1 MSILRLFPRRFVIE
15 GLIMKNAGLLLALLS
30 SVSLAF
36 VSTGNGAQGFDV
48 LVTHGRIVDGSGN
61 PWYRGDIGI
70 RGGRVAEIGNL
81 EASVAEIKIDA
92 HDSVVAP
99 GFFDMMGGSSLPLI
113 VDRTS
118 GNTKLL
124 QGVTT
129 MLAGEGDSLAPQ
141 DDHTIAELQKRNHFT
156 FGWKTFGDYFQILT
170 EKGIPINVVHNV
182 GAAQIREVVIGD
194 QDRAPTAL
202 ELERMKGMVAQAM
215 KDGAVGVSTALIY
228 PPGSYAK
235 TDEII
240 QLAKV
245 AAQYGGIY
253 LSHMRNESGGLLD
266 AIREVILIGREAK
279 LPVHIYHLKAA
290 GEANWPLVPKALA
303 LIEQARAEG
312 IDVTADAYP
321 YIYNGIDLASFIAPS
336 HFAHGRPAF
345 VKTLSDPAVRK
356 ALQQEIETNLDWENW
371 YVHVGRDWGNVLVA
385 EVPEGVDVKYEGM
398 SIKQVA
404 EAQGKDQWTAFF
416 DLVAAGPTDVNP
428 KSMNEEQKREIYSTD
443 FVSVSSDAEPVS
455 PAAGPHAHPRA
466 FGTFPRIL
474 ARYVR
479 EQHVM
484 TLEYAVRAMT
494 SLPADQLKLY
504 DRGRLAPGMAAD
516 LVIFDPA
523 AIQDTA
529 TYAHPASYSTG
540 IEYVLVN
547 GKVAVSQ
554 GNPTGIMAGSV
565 IRHVQ

>member
-1 MSILRLFPRRFVIE
+1 
-15 GLIMKNAGLLLALLS
+15 MKNAGFLVTSLLS
-30 SVSLAF
+30 VSMLF
-36 VSTGNGAQGFDV
+36 VSNTNSSRELDIV
-48 LVTHGRIVDGSGN
+48 ITHGRIVDGSGN

-70 RGGRVAEIGNL
+70 RGDRIVEIGNL
-81 EASVAEIKIDA
+81 EVSPAKIKVDA

-113 VDRTS
+113 VDPAS
-118 GNTKLL
+118 GDTKLL

-129 MLAGEGDSLAPQ
+129 LLAGEGDSLAPQ
-141 DDHTIAELQKRNHFT
+141 DDQTIAAIQKRNHFT
-156 FGWKTFGDYFQILT
+156 FGWKTFDEYFQILS

-182 GAAQIREVVIGD
+182 GAAQIRQIVIGD
-194 QDRAPTAL
+194 QDRTPTAV

-240 QLAKV
+240 ALAKV
-245 AAQYGGIY
+245 ASQYGGIY

-266 AIREVILIGREAK
+266 AIQEVIRIGREAR

-290 GEANWPLVPKALA
+290 GEENWPLVSKALA
-303 LIEQARAEG
+303 LIEQARADG

-321 YIYNGIDLASFIAPS
+321 YIYNGIDLASFIPPS

-345 VKTLSDPAVRK
+345 VKTLSDPSVRK
-356 ALQQEIETNLDWENW
+356 ALQREIETNVDWENW

-385 EVPEGVDVKYEGM
+385 EVPDGVDTKYEGM
-398 SIKQVA
+398 SIKQIA
-404 EAQGKDQWTAFF
+404 EAQGKDAWNVFF
-416 DLVAAGPTDVNP
+416 DLVASGSTDVNP
-428 KSMNEEQKREIYSTD
+428 KSMNEEQKREIYSKD
-443 FVSVSSDAEPVS
+443 FVSISSDAEPAS
-455 PAAGPHAHPRA
+455 PAAAPHAHPRA

-474 ARYVR
+474 AQYVR
-479 EQHVM
+479 EEHVI

-523 AIQDTA
+523 TIQDTA
-529 TYAHPASYSTG
+529 TYARPASYPTG
-540 IEYVLVN
+540 IEYVIVN
-547 GKVAVSQ
+547 GKVAVAE
-554 GNPTGIMAGSV
+554 GKPTGVTAGSV
-565 IRHVQ
+565 IRHIP

>member
-1 MSILRLFPRRFVIE
+1 
-15 GLIMKNAGLLLALLS
+15 MKNAGFLVTSLLS
-30 SVSLAF
+30 VSMLF
-36 VSTGNGAQGFDV
+36 VSNTNSSRELDIV
-48 LVTHGRIVDGSGN
+48 ITHGRIVDGSGN

-70 RGGRVAEIGNL
+70 RGDRIVEIGNL
-81 EASVAEIKIDA
+81 EVSPAKIKVDA

-113 VDRTS
+113 VDPAS
-118 GNTKLL
+118 GDTKLL

-129 MLAGEGDSLAPQ
+129 LLAGEGDSLAPQ
-141 DDHTIAELQKRNHFT
+141 DDQTIAAIQKRNHFT
-156 FGWKTFGDYFQILT
+156 FGWKTFDEYFQILS

-182 GAAQIREVVIGD
+182 GAAQIRQIVIGD
-194 QDRAPTAL
+194 QDRTPTAV

-240 QLAKV
+240 ALAKV
-245 AAQYGGIY
+245 ASQYGGIY

-266 AIREVILIGREAK
+266 AIQEVIRIGREAR

-290 GEANWPLVPKALA
+290 GEENWPLVSKALA
-303 LIEQARAEG
+303 LIEQARADG

-321 YIYNGIDLASFIAPS
+321 YIYNGIDLASFIPLS

-345 VKTLSDPAVRK
+345 VKTLSDPSVRK
-356 ALQQEIETNLDWENW
+356 ALQREIETNVDWENW

-385 EVPEGVDVKYEGM
+385 EVPEGVDTKYEGM
-398 SIKQVA
+398 SIKQIA
-404 EAQGKDQWTAFF
+404 EAQGKDAWNVFF
-416 DLVAAGPTDVNP
+416 DLVASGSTDVNP
-428 KSMNEEQKREIYSTD
+428 KSMNEEQKREIYSKD
-443 FVSVSSDAEPVS
+443 FVSISSDAEPAS
-455 PAAGPHAHPRA
+455 PAAAPHAHPRA

-474 ARYVR
+474 AQYVR
-479 EQHVM
+479 EEHVI

-504 DRGRLAPGMAAD
+504 ERGRLAPGMAAD

-523 AIQDTA
+523 TVQDTA
-529 TYAHPASYSTG
+529 TYARPASYPTG
-540 IEYVLVN
+540 IEYVIVN
-547 GKVAVSQ
+547 GKVAVAE
-554 GNPTGIMAGSV
+554 GKPTGVTAGSV
-565 IRHVQ
+565 IRHIP

>member
-1 MSILRLFPRRFVIE
+1 
-15 GLIMKNAGLLLALLS
+15 MKNAGFLVTSLLS
-30 SVSLAF
+30 VSMLF
-36 VSTGNGAQGFDV
+36 VSNTNSSRELDIV
-48 LVTHGRIVDGSGN
+48 ITHGRIVDGSGN

-70 RGGRVAEIGNL
+70 RGDRIVEIGNL
-81 EASVAEIKIDA
+81 EVSPAKIKVDA

-113 VDRTS
+113 VDPAS
-118 GNTKLL
+118 GDTKLL

-129 MLAGEGDSLAPQ
+129 LLAGEGDSLAPQ
-141 DDHTIAELQKRNHFT
+141 DDQTIAAIQKRSHFT
-156 FGWKTFGDYFQILT
+156 FGWKTFDEYFQILS

-182 GAAQIREVVIGD
+182 GAAQIRQIVIGD
-194 QDRAPTAL
+194 QDRTPTAV

-240 QLAKV
+240 ALAKV
-245 AAQYGGIY
+245 ASQYGGIY

-266 AIREVILIGREAK
+266 AIQEVIRIGREAR

-290 GEANWPLVPKALA
+290 GEENWPLVSKALA
-303 LIEQARAEG
+303 LIEQARADG

-321 YIYNGIDLASFIAPS
+321 YIYNGIDLASFIPPS

-345 VKTLSDPAVRK
+345 VKTLSDPSVRK
-356 ALQQEIETNLDWENW
+356 ALQREIETNVDWENW

-385 EVPEGVDVKYEGM
+385 EVPDGVDTKYEGM
-398 SIKQVA
+398 SIKQIA
-404 EAQGKDQWTAFF
+404 EAQGKDAWNVFF
-416 DLVAAGPTDVNP
+416 DLVASGSTDVNP
-428 KSMNEEQKREIYSTD
+428 KSMNEEQKREIYSKD
-443 FVSVSSDAEPVS
+443 FVSISSDAEPAS
-455 PAAGPHAHPRA
+455 PAAAPHAHPRA
-466 FGTFPRIL
+466 FGTFPRIF
-474 ARYVR
+474 AQYVR
-479 EQHVM
+479 EEHVI

-523 AIQDTA
+523 TIQDTA
-529 TYAHPASYSTG
+529 TYARPASYPTG
-540 IEYVLVN
+540 IEYVIVN
-547 GKVAVSQ
+547 GKVAVAE
-554 GNPTGIMAGSV
+554 GKPTGVTAGSV
-565 IRHVQ
+565 IRHIP

>member
-1 MSILRLFPRRFVIE
+1 
-15 GLIMKNAGLLLALLS
+15 MKNAGFLVTSLLS
-30 SVSLAF
+30 VSMLF
-36 VSTGNGAQGFDV
+36 VSNTNSSRELDIV
-48 LVTHGRIVDGSGN
+48 ITHGRIVDGSGN

-70 RGGRVAEIGNL
+70 RGDRIVEIGNL
-81 EASVAEIKIDA
+81 EVSPAKIKVDA

-113 VDRTS
+113 VDPAS
-118 GNTKLL
+118 GDTKLL

-129 MLAGEGDSLAPQ
+129 LLAGEGDSLAPQ
-141 DDHTIAELQKRNHFT
+141 DDQTIAAIQKRSHFT
-156 FGWKTFGDYFQILT
+156 FGWKTFDEYFQILS

-182 GAAQIREVVIGD
+182 GAAQIRQIVIGD
-194 QDRAPTAL
+194 QDRTPTAV

-240 QLAKV
+240 ALAKV
-245 AAQYGGIY
+245 ASQYGGIY

-266 AIREVILIGREAK
+266 AIQEVIRIGREAR

-290 GEANWPLVPKALA
+290 GEENWPLVSKALA
-303 LIEQARAEG
+303 LIEQARADG

-321 YIYNGIDLASFIAPS
+321 YIYNGIDLASFIPPS

-345 VKTLSDPAVRK
+345 VKTLSDPSVRK
-356 ALQQEIETNLDWENW
+356 ALQREIETNVDWENW

-385 EVPEGVDVKYEGM
+385 EVPDGVDTKYEGM
-398 SIKQVA
+398 SIKQIA
-404 EAQGKDQWTAFF
+404 EAQGKDAWNVFF
-416 DLVAAGPTDVNP
+416 DLVASGSTDVNP
-428 KSMNEEQKREIYSTD
+428 KSMNEEQKREIYSKD
-443 FVSVSSDAEPVS
+443 FVSISSDAEPAS
-455 PAAGPHAHPRA
+455 PAAAPHAHPRA

-474 ARYVR
+474 AQYVR
-479 EQHVM
+479 EEHVI

-523 AIQDTA
+523 TIQDTA
-529 TYAHPASYSTG
+529 TYARPASYPTG
-540 IEYVLVN
+540 IEYVIVN
-547 GKVAVSQ
+547 GKVAVAE
-554 GNPTGIMAGSV
+554 GKPTGVTAGSV
-565 IRHVQ
+565 IRHIP